1 MFSWKPIYMELAKKL
16 LEYRDQRHELIEIL
30 TDATKKGLKVI
41 KLEDENPKGNKIP
54 LSDIDPF
61 TFFSSFNREIK
72 KEEKQNILLFLKERF
87 SLTSTMPNDFS
98 GIPTVNNQ
106 QARFFAYS
114 YERDGDDIDV
124 LWSMAEDAI
133 KLNPDK
139 IDTIVFAKC
148 LKVKCSGVAKITMG
162 LFWFCPDTYL
172 ALDKKNRSFLKNSYG
187 VDPNVSDWN
196 SYLELLEKVKS
207 MISSDYADISH
218 EAHLIATGE
227 KPKGSRPFLKTPNGE
242 SASSNHHPPKNPV
255 NDEHP
260 LNTILYGPP
269 GTGKT
274 YTSLKRAVEII
285 DGKQS
290 PDKDFTA
297 IKKRFDELYDNKQ
310 IKFITFHQSY
320 SYEDFV
326 EGIRP
331 VIEKTDTANSP
342 RYICRDG
349 AFKQICAA
357 AAANYESAVSVNSA
371 DVNLDKVQIWKMS
384 LGNSLIPKEN
394 HIYKD
399 CISGGF
405 IAHGAGRD
413 LDFGKCETKDDIKNM
428 LTGLDWNNWP
438 STLSH
443 NISQIYALKCK
454 MQIGDIVIIS
464 DGNNKFRAIGKVS
477 GNYFYDANFV
487 YMQKRPVVWLKKF
500 NESQPVERILKN
512 KAFTQ
517 LTLYLL
523 SRNNLKLDALK
534 ELLSTDKP
542 DNKKNYV
549 LIIDEINR
557 GNISKI
563 LGELITLL
571 EPDKRLGAKHE
582 LKVTLPYSQQTFG
595 VPNNLYILGTMN
607 TADKSIALVDV
618 ALRRRF
624 VFEELMPDF
633 SVCTHLTE
641 EMRYVLEQLNKR
653 ITLRKDRDH
662 QIGHSY
668 FMDVHDNGSFNNVFE
683 KNIMPLLQEYFW
695 NDWEGLKFVLGEENS
710 SNGPFI
716 YKIPDCENGNRYA
729 RNKWQ
734 WFSDAKKEP
743 FDYLVKLHQNITTKT
758 KNDNVQK

>member
-16 LEYRDQRHELIEIL
+16 LGYRDRRHELIEIL
-30 TDATKKGLKVI
+30 TDATNEGLKVI
-41 KLEDENPKGNKIP
+41 KLEDEDPKGNKIP

-61 TFFSSFNREIK
+61 TFFASFNRGQK
-72 KEEKQNILLFLKERF
+72 DEERSKILQFMKNRF
-87 SLTSTMPNDFS
+87 TLNSQIPYDYS
-98 GIPTVNNQ
+98 GIPTVDPRSS
-106 QARFFAYS
+106 RFFAYA
-114 YERDGDDIDV
+114 YDRGDDIDS
-124 LWSMAEDAI
+124 LWDLAEATVAKD
-133 KLNPDK
+133 
-139 IDTIVFAKC
+139 IDNIDPILFAKC
-148 LKVKCSGVAKITMG
+148 LGVKCASATNITMG
-162 LFWFCPDTYL
+162 LFWFSPDRYL
-172 ALDKKNRSFLKNSYG
+172 AMDKKNRTFLKESY
-187 VDPNVSDWN
+187 DIDSDISDWG

-207 MISSDYADISH
+207 TISPDYADISH

-227 KPKGSRPFLKTPNGE
+227 KPKGSRPF
-242 SASSNHHPPKNPV
+242 PKNPKK
-255 NDEHP
+255 NGPDIEHP
-260 LNTILYGPP
+260 PAKNAEHQLNTILYGPP

-274 YTSLKRAVEII
+274 YTSLKRAVEIV
-285 DGKQS
+285 DGKQPS
-290 PDKDFTA
+290 TKDFTV
-297 IKKRFDELYDNKQ
+297 IKKRFDELYDNEQ

-331 VIEKTDTANSP
+331 DIEKTDTANSP

-349 AFKQICAA
+349 AFKQMCAA
-357 AAANYESAVSVNSA
+357 AAANFESVVSVNTT

-384 LGNSLIPKEN
+384 LGNTSISEDD
-394 HIYKD
+394 HIYQD

-428 LTGLDWNNWP
+428 LTGLDWNSGTSKP
-438 STLSH
+438 SY
-443 NISQIYALKCK
+443 NINQIYTLKCK

-464 DGNNKFRAIGKVS
+464 DANKKFRAIGKVS
-477 GNYFYDANFV
+477 GNYFYDENFV
-487 YMQKRPVVWLKKF
+487 YKQKRPVGWLKVF
-500 NESQPVERILKN
+500 NESKPVERILKG
-512 KAFTQ
+512 KAFGE
-517 LTLYLL
+517 LTLYSL
-523 SRNNLKLDALK
+523 SRNDLKLDVLR

-595 VPNNLYILGTMN
+595 VPGNLYILGTMN

-633 SVCTHLTE
+633 SVCTNLKE
-641 EMRYVLEQLNKR
+641 EMRVVLKELNKR

-668 FMDVHDNGSFNNVFE
+668 FMDVHDTESLNAVFE

-710 SNGPFI
+710 DGPFI

-734 WFSDAKKEP
+734 WFSDAEEKP

-758 KNDNVQK
+758 KKDNDQG